1 MNGLFSHTL
10 TDLIRGIRQ
19 NKKNEQAYIAK
30 EIADIRLELRRND
43 PDLKAQ
49 AIAKL
54 TYVRCNNLY
63 SPINANRSQ
72 RRPCFNK
79 LRTLDCTTQKQTNNA
94 CLFFLAF
101 VYPAIAPND
110 GLRYVMGFF
119 PCCRGHVV
127 AKVLVQRNRI
137 SWSHSVLRPG
147 DRCPHAHDKPYQEGR
162 NVVSIIK
169 EYGGSI
175 FHADID

>member
-54 TYVRCNNLY
+54 TYVRFDNLH
-63 SPINANRSQ
+63 SHITTTRNMGRV
-72 RRPCFNK
+72 RLNK
-79 LRTLDCTTQKQTNNA
+79 
-94 CLFFLAF
+94 
-101 VYPAIAPND
+101 
-110 GLRYVMGFF
+110 
-119 PCCRGHVV
+119 
-127 AKVLVQRNRI
+127 
-137 SWSHSVLRPG
+137 
-147 DRCPHAHDKPYQEGR
+147 
-162 NVVSIIK
+162 
-169 EYGGSI
+169 
-175 FHADID
+175 

>member
-54 TYVRCNNLY
+54 TYVRCDKLHSHINTTRSKGRPRLNNWRALD
-63 SPINANRSQ
+63 SNAKQ
-72 RRPCFNK
+72 R
-79 LRTLDCTTQKQTNNA
+79 
-94 CLFFLAF
+94 
-101 VYPAIAPND
+101 
-110 GLRYVMGFF
+110 
-119 PCCRGHVV
+119 H
-127 AKVLVQRNRI
+127 
-137 SWSHSVLRPG
+137 
-147 DRCPHAHDKPYQEGR
+147 
-162 NVVSIIK
+162 
-169 EYGGSI
+169 
-175 FHADID
+175 